1 MLIMK
6 MNIQS
11 MPCIDILFPMNN
23 KQKKERQRSEAE
35 RLFLIVPVPLFLAG
49 VFSERRCAIAW
60 TEKNSFP

>member
-1 MLIMK
+1 

-11 MPCIDILFPMNN
+11 MLRIDIHSPMNN

-49 VFSERRCAIAW
+49 VFSVGHVI
-60 TEKNSFP
+60 SVD